1 MTTLTLCRYKL
12 QLVAATRFV
21 ALCFC
26 VDILSKVVSLWM
38 MMFFLLL
45 FWIIRDELPALR
57 FDSLNSSLLLGTMA
71 TLTQSHSLHTSKTM
85 GTTSV
90 SCLFCF
96 KECLYVCL
104 LGGGSLGGNSYN

>member
-26 VDILSKVVSLWM
+26 VDILSKVVSLLDVDV
-38 MMFFLLL
+38 FFLLL

-57 FDSLNSSLLLGTMA
+57 FDSLNSSLILGTMA

-104 LGGGSLGGNSYN
+104 WGRKLGR

>member
-1 MTTLTLCRYKL
+1 
-12 QLVAATRFV
+12 
-21 ALCFC
+21 
-26 VDILSKVVSLWM
+26 
-38 MMFFLLL
+38 MFFLLL